1 MIHQNDDILYQAASV
16 WENLTEYHYIIT
28 YGYKN
33 KLHTLNLTF
42 SPEDFPHLAGF
53 QYLRDLS
60 LPRYNPRK
68 ILSNILSQNIN
79 LEQLKK
85 GIQYETAVKPR
96 LEALVRLKDV
106 LEQDFSLFSYM
117 SRMYPFTTTIKAD
130 YLISSHKDLSSY
142 VFLIQAHP
150 VENTTHNYLCCSAFV
165 KGERDYE
172 TNQRLRVILKKERLH
187 LASGTSTILY
197 DRLSPSQ
204 T

>member
-79 LEQLKK
+79 LKQLKK
-85 GIQYETAVKPR
+85 GHVSVHHNHQGR
-96 LEALVRLKDV
+96 LS
-106 LEQDFSLFSYM
+106 DFQ
-117 SRMYPFTTTIKAD
+117 P
-130 YLISSHKDLSSY
+130 
-142 VFLIQAHP
+142 
-150 VENTTHNYLCCSAFV
+150 
-165 KGERDYE
+165 
-172 TNQRLRVILKKERLH
+172 QRLILLRLPH
-187 LASGTSTILY
+187 PG
-197 DRLSPSQ
+197 PSS
-204 T
+204 